1 MILRTFH
8 IGDLAL
14 EETATPDV
22 CRVRIL
28 GQIALLSR
36 AEIRELHQ
44 VTSSYSSYGDFFRFV
59 EEDTPPEE
67 EPVQENDEVIVR
79 ASPAQS

>member
-1 MILRTFH
+1 MILRSFH
-8 IGDLAL
+8 IGDLSL

-36 AEIRELHQ
+36 AEIRDLHE
-44 VTSSYSSYGDFFRFV
+44 VTSSYSSYGDYLRFV
-59 EEDTPPEE
+59 EEDTPP
-67 EPVQENDEVIVR
+67 DEVDTPHDSVVVV
-79 ASPAQS
+79 SHS

>member
-1 MILRTFH
+1 MILRSFH
-8 IGDLAL
+8 IGDLSL

-22 CRVRIL
+22 CRARIL

-36 AEIRELHQ
+36 AEIWDLHQ
-44 VTSSYSSYGDFFRFV
+44 VTSAYSSYGDYLRFV

-67 EPVQENDEVIVR
+67 EP
-79 ASPAQS
+79 A